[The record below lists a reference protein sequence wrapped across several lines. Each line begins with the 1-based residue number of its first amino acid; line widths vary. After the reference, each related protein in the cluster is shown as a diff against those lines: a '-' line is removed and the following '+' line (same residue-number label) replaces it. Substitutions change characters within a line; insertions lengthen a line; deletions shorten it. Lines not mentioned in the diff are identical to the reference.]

1 MLKKY
6 CFICGCYFETNNA
19 RAKYCSIECK
29 KEGRRRY
36 LEKWKKENPD
46 YMKEWA
52 AAHPD
57 YTKEWTES
65 TPDIIQKRQERG
77 AQGLQRKSSGLQN
90 DDLRE

>member
-57 YTKEWTES
+57 YKKDWTEKHPGYY
-65 TPDIIQKRQERG
+65 TEKTRARRARLAAEKQ
-77 AQGLQRKSSGLQN
+77 AQNS
-90 DDLRE
+90 DLKA

>member
-57 YTKEWTES
+57 YTKEWTEKHPGYY
-65 TPDIIQKRQERG
+65 TEKTRARRARLAAE
-77 AQGLQRKSSGLQN
+77 K
-90 DDLRE
+90 